1 MLQNKIYLNFFK
13 EILKT
18 FFLILFGLSVIAWTV
33 RAVNF
38 LDLIVESGYP
48 LSTYFKYSA
57 LNLLGILTKFIP
69 LSFLLALII
78 FIVKQM
84 QENEFIILWTTG
96 VKKIQIVNLFLKLS
110 LIIIFIYLF
119 FSIYLTPF
127 ALNKSRQLLGQDKLN
142 SFIPTIRVKQF
153 SDSFKGFTFLVDERK
168 KNQIKNIFLFDKSNN
183 FKNLSRKESLNS
195 FTTIVAAD
203 GIVEAKTMVLFNG
216 QIISTDQS
224 NNKNDLIKFDQ
235 LNIDL
240 GKLET
245 STIKVP
251 KLQETST
258 LKLISCFSKKTFL
271 ELCNENVKKEIIP
284 ILNRRIA
291 LPLYIPVVT
300 LLSCI
305 LLIRSKQIFYNKFF
319 VFLYS
324 FIVLLY
330 VELII
335 RYTGL
340 NSTFGKFFILFPALS
355 FPLIYF
361 FLLYKFKNETKS
373 K

>member
-18 FFLILFGLSVIAWTV
+18 FFLVLFGLSVIAWTV

-110 LIIIFIYLF
+110 LVIIVIYLF
-119 FSIYLTPF
+119 FSIFLTPI
-127 ALNKSRQLLGQDKLN
+127 ALNKSRQLLSQDKLN

-183 FKNLSRKESLNS
+183 FKNLSRKESLNN

-224 NNKNDLIKFDQ
+224 NNKNELIKFEQ

-258 LKLISCFSKKTFL
+258 FKLISCFSKKTFL
-271 ELCNENVKKEIIP
+271 DLCNENVKKEIVP
-284 ILNRRIA
+284 ILNRRIT
-291 LPLYIPVVT
+291 LPLYIPVIT

-305 LLIRSKQIFYNKFF
+305 LLVRSKRIFYNKFF

-335 RYTGL
+335 RHTGL
-340 NSTFGKFFILFPALS
+340 NSTFSKFFILFPALL

-373 K
+373 E